1 MHMFLS
7 SKNVL
12 KLIKNKID
20 PPSEHNE
27 ERLKNSSHPFR
38 DIKRRQSKMM
48 KLELNKLNY
57 RNSIKSD
64 EKNLGDHIKKF
75 ELNIVKAGIKLENGI
90 KLQREEFLEKMKMKK
105 FKKFLKSDSKIN
117 RRNQS
122 FIKRKSSAY
131 YNKSAHL
138 PKDRERNKLFNSFS
152 FRKQLHF
159 SNEEG
164 ENKIKKADES
174 SVTQFKETDSLDTS
188 KIISKK
194 INKQKKKHVGNIIE
208 NYLCK
213 ITSTYMNKFCEP
225 NLIRTTEYLKENYQ
239 KKKDNFT
246 EYYDSRA
253 EIEIMLLDNPSNQTY
268 LSI

>member
-12 KLIKNKID
+12 KLIRNKID
-20 PPSEHNE
+20 TPSEHNE
-27 ERLKNSSHPFR
+27 ERPKNTSHSFR

-64 EKNLGDHIKKF
+64 NKNLGDHIKKF
-75 ELNIVKAGIKLENGI
+75 EMNIVKAGIKLEHGI

-138 PKDRERNKLFNSFS
+138 PRERNKFFNSFS
-152 FRKQLHF
+152 YRKQLHF
-159 SNEEG
+159 SNEE
-164 ENKIKKADES
+164 EETKHKKPDES

-194 INKQKKKHVGNIIE
+194 MTKQKKKHVGNIIE
-208 NYLCK
+208 TYLSK
-213 ITSTYMNKFCEP
+213 ITSTFMNKFCEP
-225 NLIRTTEYLKENYQ
+225 NLIRTIEYLKENYQ

-268 LSI
+268 LSN